1 MANHRPSAELPAIP
15 SLDGIRGI
23 AVALVFLAHSG
34 LEQSI
39 PGGLGVTIFFVLS
52 GYLIT
57 TLIVAEYRA
66 TGSVSLRAF
75 YLRRLLRLMPPLL
88 LVVATAWLLSRLSVI
103 EGRFDAGGLLSV
115 LFYGANYYFIAYDF
129 HGVPAG
135 LGVMWSL
142 AVEEHFYLLYPPLA
156 ILLLRA
162 SRPRISAL
170 VLALF
175 CVLILVH
182 RCWLASHG
190 VAEAYLNMATDT
202 RADAILIGCFM
213 GLLRN
218 PWPLEAR
225 ARQGRR
231 AWPLAVACLAVLLI
245 SLAVRDPFFRAT
257 FRYTVQSLAIAP
269 LIYLAVTQSGHAA
282 CRWLNSRPMVYLGS
296 ISYSVYLCHQMI
308 QYLVIRQWPQLG
320 WTLGILF
327 SAALTLASAAALRQ
341 WVERP
346 CAALRRR
353 LHRRPARRLTSTGAL
368 QVNLP

>member
-1 MANHRPSAELPAIP
+1 MSDHRPIPDVPAIP
-15 SLDGIRGI
+15 SLDGIRGV
-23 AVALVFLAHSG
+23 AVSLVFLAHSG
-34 LEQSI
+34 LERNV

-57 TLIVAEYRA
+57 TLIASEYSA

-75 YLRRLLRLMPPLL
+75 YLRRFLRLMPPLL
-88 LVVATAWLLSRLSVI
+88 LVVAAAALLSRLTVI
-103 EGRFDAGGLLSV
+103 EGSFSFGGLLSV
-115 LFYGANYYFIAYDF
+115 LFYGANYYFIAHDF

-156 ILLLRA
+156 IALLRA
-162 SRPRISAL
+162 ARPRLAALLLALLCGL
-170 VLALF
+170 VLAR
-175 CVLILVH
+175 

-190 VAEAYLNMATDT
+190 FTEAYLNMATDT
-202 RADAILIGCFM
+202 RADAILVGCFM
-213 GLLRN
+213 GLLCN
-218 PWPLEAR
+218 PWPLAAR
-225 ARQGRR
+225 AAPRR
-231 AWPLAVACLAVLLI
+231 DWPLAIACIAALLI
-245 SLAVRDPFFRAT
+245 SLSVRDAFFRAT

-269 LIYLAVTQSGHAA
+269 LIYLAVVHSGHVA

-308 QYLVIRQWPQLG
+308 QYLVMRQWPQLDWAPG
-320 WTLGILF
+320 LIL
-327 SAALTLASAAALRQ
+327 SAALTLATAAALRQ
-341 WVERP
+341 WIERP

-353 LHRRPARRLTSTGAL
+353 LHRHPAGRPAPLGSF

>member
-1 MANHRPSAELPAIP
+1 MSNHRPLPDVPAIP
-15 SLDGIRGI
+15 SLDGIRGV
-23 AVALVFLAHSG
+23 AVSLVFLAHSG
-34 LEQSI
+34 LERSV

-57 TLIVAEYRA
+57 TLIVSEHQA

-88 LVVATAWLLSRLSVI
+88 LVVAAAALLSRLSAI
-103 EGRFDAGGLLSV
+103 DGGFSRGGLLSV
-115 LFYGANYYFIAYDF
+115 MFYGANYYFIANDF

-156 ILLLRA
+156 IALLRA
-162 SRPRISAL
+162 ARPRLTAL
-170 VLALF
+170 VLMLLCAA
-175 CVLILVH
+175 ILAR
-182 RCWLASHG
+182 RCWLASSG
-190 VAEAYLNMATDT
+190 YSEAYLNMATDS
-202 RADAILIGCFM
+202 RADAILVGCFM

-225 ARQGRR
+225 AVRHRD
-231 AWPLAVACLAVLLI
+231 WLLATACIAVLLL
-245 SLAVRDPFFRAT
+245 SLVLRDGFFRAT

-269 LIYLAVTQSGHAA
+269 LIYLAVVHAGHAA

-308 QYLVIRQWPQLG
+308 QYLVTRNWPELG
-320 WTLGILF
+320 WTLSLLL
-327 SAALTLASAAALRQ
+327 SAALTLAAAAALRQ
-341 WVERP
+341 WIERP

-353 LHRRPARRLTSTGAL
+353 LHRRPAARPTPLGGF

>member
-1 MANHRPSAELPAIP
+1 MSEHRPPSDIPTIP

-23 AVALVFLAHSG
+23 AVSLVFLAHSG
-34 LEQSI
+34 LERVV

-57 TLIVAEYRA
+57 TLIASEYRA

-75 YLRRLLRLMPPLL
+75 YLRRFLRLMPPLL
-88 LVVATAWLLSRLSVI
+88 LVVAAAGLLSRLAVI
-103 EGRFDAGGLLSV
+103 DGKFSFGGLLSV
-115 LFYGANYYFIAYDF
+115 LFYGANYYFIA
-129 HGVPAG
+129 HGFQVVPAG
-135 LGVMWSL
+135 LGVTWSL

-156 ILLLRA
+156 IALLRIA
-162 SRPRISAL
+162 RPRLAASVL
-170 VLALF
+170 VLLCA
-175 CVLILVH
+175 LILAR

-190 VAEAYLNMATDT
+190 VGEAYLNMASDA
-202 RADAILIGCFM
+202 RADALMVGCFM

-218 PWPLEAR
+218 PWPAAEASS
-225 ARQGRR
+225 RR
-231 AWPLAVACLAVLLI
+231 SDWFLALACIGALII
-245 SLAVRDPFFRAT
+245 SLALRDTFFRAT
-257 FRYTVQSLAIAP
+257 FRYTLQSLAIAP
-269 LIYLAVTQSGHAA
+269 LIYLAVSQSGHIA

-308 QYLVIRQWPQLG
+308 QYMVAWQWPQLG
-320 WTLGILF
+320 WTLGILL
-327 SAALTLASAAALRQ
+327 SAAFTLAAAAALRQ

-353 LHRRPARRLTSTGAL
+353 LHRQPTGRPAPLATF